1 MAKICYR
8 CGAPARSREHFPAK
22 SFFPRGANL
31 RLETVPACDLHNSS
45 RSADDQYL
53 LAHIVMNASRQDNL
67 AQKIFYRSI
76 LPQLRQSKGF
86 GSLLVGG
93 SWNLPDGAR
102 AYLVDTARFDRVFD
116 DLCHAIY
123 FHRYGIMLD
132 AGKHRLQ
139 HVYLSLHSQD
149 KEHQAHVSFAGQTF
163 ARLMQEYSFM
173 VDHYEADRI
182 DEKIYERKVMDPGGS
197 DASITIAHTFYGV
210 FNVLSLLT
218 RYVAQD
224 PE

>member
-8 CGAPARSREHFPAK
+8 CGALAKSKEHFPAK

-31 RLETVPACDLHNSS
+31 QLDTVPACDLHNSG

-67 AQKIFYRSI
+67 AQKIFFRSI
-76 LPQLRQSKGF
+76 LPQLRKSKGF
-86 GSLLVGG
+86 GSLLVDG
-93 SWNLPDGAR
+93 SWQLPNGAW
-102 AYLVDTARFDRVFD
+102 AYRVDADRFDRVFD

-123 FHRYGIMLD
+123 FHRYGVVLD
-132 AGKHRLQ
+132 HSKHRLQ
-139 HVYLSLHSQD
+139 HFYLSLHSQD
-149 KEHQAHVSFAGQTF
+149 EEHQRRARFAGQTF
-163 ARLMQEYSFM
+163 ATLMREYSFM
-173 VDHYEADRI
+173 VEHHRADHV
-182 DEKIYERKVMDPGGS
+182 DEVVYERKVMDPGGA

-218 RYVAQD
+218 RYVERI

>member
-1 MAKICYR
+1 MVKTCYR
-8 CGAPARSREHFPAK
+8 CGAPAKTREHFPAK

-31 RLETVPACDLHNSS
+31 RLDTVAACHVHNSG

-67 AQKIFYRSI
+67 AQKIFFRSI

-86 GSLLVGG
+86 GSLLVDG
-93 SWNLPDGAR
+93 SVDVPNGSR
-102 AYLVDTARFDRVFD
+102 AYRVDTGRFDRVFD

-123 FHRYGIMLD
+123 FNRYGIVLD
-132 AGKHRLQ
+132 QSKHRLQ
-139 HVYLSLHSQD
+139 HFYLSLHSQD
-149 KEHQAHVSFAGQTF
+149 EEYQAHVRFAGQTF
-163 ARLMQEYSFM
+163 AALMQEYDFM
-173 VDHYEADRI
+173 VDHYVADRV
-182 DEKIYERKVMDPGGS
+182 DEMVYERKVMDPGGS

-218 RYVAQD
+218 RYVS
-224 PE
+224 PGSS